1 MWPSGLLVAAG
12 VALLCFLSLYRVV
25 VGPHTEDRLAAV
37 SVISTKAMLVMVIWA
52 STTGVYEFLD
62 VALVGV
68 LLGFVAVMAVLK
80 GLYKGHLD

>member
-1 MWPSGLLVAAG
+1 M
-12 VALLCFLSLYRVV
+12 LCFLSLYRVV